1 MDQIDPKM
9 DQKGQKI
16 VVLSKKY
23 LFFEDILFVEHTLS
37 REIFMNEVRLGR
49 SPTTSATLPQF

>member
-1 MDQIDPKM
+1 MDEIDPKM

-16 VVLSKKY
+16 VFLSKQY
-23 LFFEDILFVEHTLS
+23 LLFVEPTLS
-37 REIFMNEVRLGR
+37 REIIMNEVRLGR